1 MINYFSKTSVIIRLY
16 HNEVCHR
23 STVTGFIYQFNN
35 KKFLITNWHVVTG
48 VNSET
53 GRNIDSQGFKPNLLI
68 IENSIIEHYRI
79 ELYSNN
85 YALWYEHPR
94 FKDQV
99 NNFNIQKADV
109 VAIPLEDNKI
119 FNPINQN
126 EFIRNDIKME
136 IGTSVF
142 VLGYPKGI
150 NVNGTPIWKNAT
162 IATEPYIDV
171 DSIPKIYI
179 DTATREGMSGAPVIV
194 KLWTESNSLVNNGKL
209 AARFVGI
216 YSGRIPKVGT
226 IALSEE
232 DVFLSQLGVVYKEKL
247 IDEIINS
254 KFNGQG
260 QF

>member
-1 MINYFSKTSVIIRLY
+1 MRY
-16 HNEVCHR
+16 
-23 STVTGFIYQFNN
+23 GM
-35 KKFLITNWHVVTG
+35 
-48 VNSET
+48 
-53 GRNIDSQGFKPNLLI
+53 NISDLKIKL
-68 IENSIIEHYRI
+68 
-79 ELYSNN
+79 
-85 YALWYEHPR
+85 
-94 FKDQV
+94 
-99 NNFNIQKADV
+99 IQKADV
-109 VAIPLEDNKI
+109 VAIPLEYNKI

-126 EFIRNDIKME
+126 EFIRHDIKME

-150 NVNGTPIWKNAT
+150 NVSGIPIWKNAT
-162 IATEPYIDV
+162 IATESYIDV

-179 DTATREGMSGAPVIV
+179 DAATRKGMSGAPVIV
-194 KLWTESNSLVNNGKL
+194 KPDIGFWTESNSLVNNGKL
-209 AARFVGI
+209 AARVVGI
-216 YSGRIPKVGT
+216 YSGRIPKAGT